1 MTRQLRDEYG
11 ISVLC
16 SGLVLAGSGDLR
28 QDKLYV
34 LVDVRHSDIEGLTP
48 LQIQE
53 KYALPTLPTHY
64 CYVDVPPG
72 TEMYIG
78 IANEV
83 SGWGAGGGM
92 QFETKDLLPDGYFG
106 DGILIS

>member
-34 LVDVRHSDIEGLTP
+34 LVDVRYSDIEGLTP

-53 KYALPTLPTHY
+53 KYALQMTPTHY

-92 QFETKDLLPDGYFG
+92 QFETKLPLTDNYFG
-106 DGILIS
+106 NSISLS

>member
-1 MTRQLRDEYG
+1 MTWQLRDEYG

-34 LVDVRHSDIEGLTP
+34 LVDVRYSDIEGLTP

-64 CYVDVPPG
+64 CYVDVPSG

-83 SGWGAGGGM
+83 SGWGAGGDM
-92 QFETKDLLPDGYFG
+92 QFETKLPLTDNYFG
-106 DGILIS
+106 NSISLS

>member
-34 LVDVRHSDIEGLTP
+34 LVDVRYSDIEGLTP

-92 QFETKDLLPDGYFG
+92 QFEAKIPPAESCFGEGISLP
-106 DGILIS
+106 